1 MTRDSFESSRSQIAI
16 SSFCK
21 FIRSTTITISSIFS
35 AFSSESIGLASER
48 PYDSCMIKKRRYRE
62 SMPSQ
67 TYQESFN
74 VSIERDTSASS
85 RRWAHIWRTEGTEPR
100 SCDRG
105 FESSNKFPSHSYTV
119 LLPVRDGRLVPFSCT
134 FHVFPPIIFSFL
146 DRPKS
151 QIERSHKG

>member
-21 FIRSTTITISSIFS
+21 FIRSATITIFFFTISSIFS

-62 SMPSQ
+62 STSR

-74 VSIERDTSASS
+74 VLIERDTSTSS
-85 RRWAHIWRTEGTEPR
+85 RRWAHIWRTEGTEPH

-134 FHVFPPIIFSFL
+134 FHVRL
-146 DRPKS
+146 
-151 QIERSHKG
+151 